1 MSDTRREYVDGKLI
15 CVNFADLDPMQFT
28 PMYEKAMDGIVD
40 DVVLVG
46 IDGKMYV
53 NSTNELSNDIIL
65 TFETLMT
72 QTRHALSQYMKKHK
86 KEFKGVKSVSDIF
99 KVENSKVNAAFVYC
113 MIPAELKRREIEW
126 NYRKATK

>member
-53 NSTNELSNDIIL
+53 NSTNELSND
-65 TFETLMT
+65 MT
-72 QTRHALSQYMKKHK
+72 QTRHALSQYMKSIK
-86 KEFKGVKSVSDIF
+86 KNLRV
-99 KVENSKVNAAFVYC
+99 
-113 MIPAELKRREIEW
+113 
-126 NYRKATK
+126 